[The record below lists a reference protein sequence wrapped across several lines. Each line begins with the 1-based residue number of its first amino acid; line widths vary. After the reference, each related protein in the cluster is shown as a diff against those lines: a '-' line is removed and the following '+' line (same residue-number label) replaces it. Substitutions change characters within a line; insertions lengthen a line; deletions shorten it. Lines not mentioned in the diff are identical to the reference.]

1 MSEKKSDDQ
10 PEKKPL
16 GNLSVR
22 LLTSAVA
29 VPILLYLLFLA
40 PTWGFAALVCAAC
53 LVAASELFAIIM
65 PGKPL
70 HQAVGVGSTLAV
82 FAATVGA
89 SHLRIPEILTG
100 SVIAVVIL
108 AILAGLL
115 RPGQPAQGAG
125 RTAWLM
131 AGPLYLGVLLAA
143 LLLLFLRENG
153 ARWMVLVMT
162 ISWFGDTAA
171 YFSGRAL
178 GRNKLYEL
186 ISPKKTVE
194 GAVGGLLGS
203 ALAAL
208 LASFWY
214 LPSLPPGQGVALG
227 VVAGALG
234 QLGDLGVSL
243 IKRGAGVKDSGF
255 LVPGHGGIL
264 DRIDALLLVAAAVWI
279 YLTLFQV

>member
-40 PTWGFAALVCAAC
+40 PTWGFGALVCVSC
-53 LVAASELFAIIM
+53 LVAASEFFAITM

-82 FAATVGA
+82 FAATAAA

-100 SVIAVVIL
+100 TIVALVIVS
-108 AILAGLL
+108 ILAGLL
-115 RPGQPAQGAG
+115 RPGQPDQGAG
-125 RTAWLM
+125 RMAWLM
-131 AGPLYLGVLLAA
+131 TGPLYLGILLAA
-143 LLLLFLRENG
+143 LLLLFLKENG
-153 ARWMVLVMT
+153 ARWVVLVMT

-171 YFSGRAL
+171 YFGGRAL

-186 ISPKKTVE
+186 VSPKKTVE
-194 GAVGGLLGS
+194 GAAGGLLGS

-214 LPSLPPGQGVALG
+214 LPSLPLEQGVALG

-234 QLGDLGVSL
+234 QLGDLGESL
-243 IKRGAGVKDSGF
+243 IKRGAGVKESGF

-264 DRIDALLLVAAAVWI
+264 DRIDALLLVAGAVWI
-279 YLTLFQV
+279 YRTLFPV